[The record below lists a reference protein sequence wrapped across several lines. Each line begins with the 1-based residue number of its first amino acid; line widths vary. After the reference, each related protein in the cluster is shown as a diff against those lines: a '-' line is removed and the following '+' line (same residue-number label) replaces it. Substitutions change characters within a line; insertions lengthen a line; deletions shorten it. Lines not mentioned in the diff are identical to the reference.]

1 LHEVRRRQCRVRAV
15 LKRDR
20 LHLRRLAAAVAL
32 ILSLLASLNRLAF
45 AGAGCGPFG
54 DPPAQVDRGW
64 YASFVTARSSACP
77 GGTRLGPWLDGNGD
91 ARYACL
97 YQAAR
102 AGEREPLP
110 MLVYLHPSETSAYSV
125 MLTGLVGL
133 TGKGALRDGNPGFI
147 LLAPQG
153 RYTTHRY
160 PGYDSNALGWD
171 NWYRQLSTAGAV
183 RAGDA
188 TYDENAD
195 AASIDH
201 FVGSMIATGKVDRR
215 RIYVMGWSNG
225 AAMALLY
232 ALNRPWV
239 AAAAVY
245 SAPDPFAAL
254 FDVCTQ
260 TPVDAAAVGDGQARV
275 INPRVP
281 LMHVHN
287 DCDIGGICPNG
298 SRFAARVR
306 ALGGSVEDVII
317 DSSGVRV
324 PSCDDS
330 CGTDEMANG
339 QIGTVASFRGL
350 ARHMRWPAQWN
361 ERMLTFLRE
370 HPLAP

>member
-1 LHEVRRRQCRVRAV
+1 
-15 LKRDR
+15 
-20 LHLRRLAAAVAL
+20 L

>member
-15 LKRDR
+15 LKGDR
-20 LHLRRLAAAVAL
+20 LRLRRLAAAVAL

-45 AGAGCGPFG
+45 AAAGCGPFG

-97 YQAAR
+97 YQVAR

-188 TYDENAD
+188 TYDENPD

-201 FVGSMIATGKVDRR
+201 FVGEMIATGKVDRR

-361 ERMLTFLRE
+361 ERMLNFLRE